1 MNLIYRHD
9 VIVNFLRRRLFVVKF
24 RYWLKFHFNIIT
36 ESEGMKAFVNK
47 RLTRNPEIANIASD
61 FLTISRDCVQLGIPN
76 FGTIA
81 TNEMLLIAAKFQ
93 NYNFY
98 CF

>member
-1 MNLIYRHD
+1 
-9 VIVNFLRRRLFVVKF
+9 
-24 RYWLKFHFNIIT
+24 
-36 ESEGMKAFVNK
+36 MKAFVNK

-61 FLTISRDCVQLGIPN
+61 FWIISRDCVQLGIPN

-98 CF
+98 CFWVVEGKPTGAKNPHPCDPG

>member
-1 MNLIYRHD
+1 
-9 VIVNFLRRRLFVVKF
+9 
-24 RYWLKFHFNIIT
+24 
-36 ESEGMKAFVNK
+36 MKAFVNK
-47 RLTRNPEIANIASD
+47 GLTRNPETANIPSD
-61 FLTISRDCVQLGIPN
+61 FWTKSRDCVQLGIPN

-98 CF
+98 CFWVVEGKPTGAKNPHPSDPD

>member
-36 ESEGMKAFVNK
+36 ESEDMKAFVNK

-61 FLTISRDCVQLGIPN
+61 F
-76 FGTIA
+76 
-81 TNEMLLIAAKFQ
+81 
-93 NYNFY
+93 
-98 CF
+98 

>member
-1 MNLIYRHD
+1 
-9 VIVNFLRRRLFVVKF
+9 
-24 RYWLKFHFNIIT
+24 
-36 ESEGMKAFVNK
+36 MKAFVNK

-61 FLTISRDCVQLGIPN
+61 FWIISRDCVQLGIPN

-98 CF
+98 CFWVVEGKPTGAKNPHPADPD

>member
-1 MNLIYRHD
+1 
-9 VIVNFLRRRLFVVKF
+9 
-24 RYWLKFHFNIIT
+24 
-36 ESEGMKAFVNK
+36 MKAFVNK

-81 TNEMLLIAAKFQ
+81 TNEMLLIAAKIPELRLLLFLS
-93 NYNFY
+93 
-98 CF
+98 C

>member
-1 MNLIYRHD
+1 
-9 VIVNFLRRRLFVVKF
+9 
-24 RYWLKFHFNIIT
+24 
-36 ESEGMKAFVNK
+36 MKAFVNK
-47 RLTRNPEIANIASD
+47 RLIRNPEIANIASD
-61 FLTISRDCVQLGIPN
+61 FWTISRDCVQLGIPN

-98 CF
+98 CFWVVEGKPTGAKNPHPCDPG